1 MSRYRGYF
9 MQSEH
14 IAAPANIDATD
25 DAQAMLKAAE
35 LLSTSQFVRIEVWQ
49 ETRVV
54 GALSAPVPSPAYVG
68 TLDKDVSHLS
78 DDGAARPSPGLGLF
92 LWSEQRAA
100 LESCSP
106 IALFLLSSERRRTSL
121 ERDLIARC
129 EVAAVLFSRDL

>member
-9 MQSEH
+9 MQGEH

-54 GALSAPVPSPAYVG
+54 GALSAPAPSPAYVG
-68 TLDKDVSHLS
+68 TLDKMFLMCLMMVHPTSSRSEVDKALL
-78 DDGAARPSPGLGLF
+78 AA
-92 LWSEQRAA
+92 
-100 LESCSP
+100 
-106 IALFLLSSERRRTSL
+106 
-121 ERDLIARC
+121 
-129 EVAAVLFSRDL
+129 

>member
-9 MQSEH
+9 MQGEH

-54 GALSAPVPSPAYVG
+54 GALSAPAPSPAYVG
-68 TLDKDVSHLS
+68 TLDKDVSHVS
-78 DDGAARPSPGLGLF
+78 DDGASNV
-92 LWSEQRAA
+92 
-100 LESCSP
+100 
-106 IALFLLSSERRRTSL
+106 
-121 ERDLIARC
+121 
-129 EVAAVLFSRDL
+129 VAFRSR